1 MRKAGIL
8 LHISSLPNKYGIG
21 TLGKS
26 AHHFV
31 DFLVKSKQKLW
42 QVLPICP
49 TSYGDS
55 PYQTTGSFAG
65 NPYFIDLDVLCEE
78 GLLKE
83 EDYEH
88 LKTDNE
94 KVDYGYIYE
103 TRFDVLKIAYENFKL
118 TEQNEFKKFIKLEKD
133 WLEDFALYSAIKKQ
147 FNGLPW
153 IEWEEDFLKKD
164 NKTMK
169 KFKKENTDEI
179 NFQYFLQYKFYEQW
193 NKLKV
198 YANSNDIQ
206 IIGDLPIYVSL
217 DSADVW
223 SNKENYQLNE
233 ELLPDVVAGVPPDA
247 FSEEGQLWG
256 NPIYDYKKMKK
267 DNYSWWV
274 NRVRHS
280 LKIFDIVRIDHFRG
294 FESYWAVPYGDENA
308 KGGKWVK
315 GPGYELF
322 KTIERELNIQG
333 EFKIIAED
341 LGFLTPAVH
350 KLLKKTGYP
359 GMKILEFAFDPEND
373 NDYMPYNI
381 LENSIV
387 YPGTHDN
394 MTIMGWYLEGINEQ
408 TRNYVNQYL
417 EIDHINAVVPRVIR
431 AALNTPAHT
440 VIVQMQDYL
449 ELDNSARMNEP
460 STTGNNWVWRLKE
473 EDLSEYTSERIR
485 YWTTVYRRNTVK

>member
-1 MRKAGIL
+1 M
-8 LHISSLPNKYGIG
+8 
-21 TLGKS
+21 
-26 AHHFV
+26 
-31 DFLVKSKQKLW
+31 
-42 QVLPICP
+42 
-49 TSYGDS
+49 
-55 PYQTTGSFAG
+55 
-65 NPYFIDLDVLCEE
+65 
-78 GLLKE
+78 
-83 EDYEH
+83 
-88 LKTDNE
+88 
-94 KVDYGYIYE
+94 
-103 TRFDVLKIAYENFKL
+103 
-118 TEQNEFKKFIKLEKD
+118 
-133 WLEDFALYSAIKKQ
+133 
-147 FNGLPW
+147 
-153 IEWEEDFLKKD
+153 
-164 NKTMK
+164 
-169 KFKKENTDEI
+169 
-179 NFQYFLQYKFYEQW
+179 
-193 NKLKV
+193 
-198 YANSNDIQ
+198 
-206 IIGDLPIYVSL
+206 
-217 DSADVW
+217 
-223 SNKENYQLNE
+223 
-233 ELLPDVVAGVPPDA
+233 PPDA
-247 FSEEGQLWG
+247 FSEDGQLWG

-322 KTIERELNIQG
+322 KTIEKELNIQG

-341 LGFLTPAVH
+341 LGLLTPAVH

-373 NDYMPYNI
+373 NEYMPYNI

-394 MTIMGWYLEGINEQ
+394 MTIKGWYLEGINEK
-408 TRNYVNQYL
+408 TRKYVDQYL

-460 STTGNNWVWRLKE
+460 STATNNWGWRLKE
-473 EDLSEYTSERIR
+473 EELSEYTSERIR
-485 YWTTVYRRNTVK
+485 YWTTVYRRNAVK